1 MHYVEID
8 IEEFPDLT
16 QNSSVAGTPTVQIYK
31 AEELFTTLR
40 GVKKSSQYKSEIEK
54 AMED

>member
-1 MHYVEID
+1 MEID